1 MAADGILYDFGANAG
16 HLEDITGM
24 ANAIQEVRQDIQQI
38 FQALGEV
45 YTGEGATALNT
56 AHHEVDNMLDEALNT
71 VVVTQKQA
79 QDQQD
84 AMQAM
89 DRANAAAF

>member
-1 MAADGILYDFGANAG
+1 MADNGILYDFGANAG

-24 ANAIQEVRQDIQQI
+24 ANAIQEVRADIQQI
-38 FQALGEV
+38 FTTLGTV
-45 YTGEGATALNT
+45 YGGDGATALNQ